1 MDGLDAV
8 VLARIQFAANMTFHI
23 LFPTISISLAWVLL
37 FFKLR
42 FVKTGQQH
50 WMDAYQFWVK
60 IFALTFALGV
70 VSGITMSFQFG
81 TNWPGF
87 METVGNVA
95 GPLLAYEVMTAFF
108 LEATMLGVMLFGRA
122 RVSERMHTIA
132 TLLVAG
138 GTTLSAFWILAL
150 NSWMHT
156 PAGFEMINGQA
167 HVTSWLEV
175 IFNPSFPYRF
185 THMMLASGLTVAFLV
200 AGISAYRW
208 LRQDRAADVIASLK
222 TGIYLAAFLIPLQ
235 IVAGDFHGLNTLE
248 HQPAKLAAMEG
259 IWETQKGVPAVLFA
273 LPDEKTRTNR
283 YEIAIPKLA
292 SLYLTHSLDGEVK
305 GLNEFEGRHPPVAP
319 VFWAFRIMVGMGL
332 LMLAV
337 SWSSVLQLAPWKKQ
351 APTLVAS
358 RTALPPEGALR
369 LRPGEAGSA
378 APTGMEGLASGRTLP
393 PARELKTWQARA
405 LVAMTF
411 AGWVA
416 LIAGWY
422 TTEIG
427 RQPWLVSGV
436 LTAADAASKVVA
448 PKIALTLFL
457 YLAMYA
463 ALIVAYVSVVFY
475 LARHRT
481 HADKP
486 FEAGMEDTLNPVNYP
501 DPRVTRQ
508 VKPAGASHA

>member
-1 MDGLDAV
+1 
-8 VLARIQFAANMTFHI
+8 
-23 LFPTISISLAWVLL
+23 
-37 FFKLR
+37 
-42 FVKTGQQH
+42 
-50 WMDAYQFWVK
+50 
-60 IFALTFALGV
+60 
-70 VSGITMSFQFG
+70 
-81 TNWPGF
+81 

-122 RVSERMHTIA
+122 RVSERTHTIA

-167 HVTSWLEV
+167 HVTSWFEV

-208 LRQDRAADVIASLK
+208 LRQDRTADVIASLK

-235 IVAGDFHGLNTLE
+235 IVAGDFHGLNTME

-292 SLYLTHSLDGEVK
+292 SLYLTHSLEGEVK
-305 GLNEFEGRHPPVAP
+305 GLNEFEGKHPPVAP

-358 RTALPPEGALR
+358 RTALPPDGALR
-369 LRPGEAGSA
+369 LRSGEAGST
-378 APTGMEGLASGRTLP
+378 APTGREGPASGPLLP

-457 YLAMYA
+457 YLALYA
-463 ALIVAYVSVVFY
+463 GLIVAYVSVVFY

-501 DPRVTRQ
+501 DPGAARK
-508 VKPAGASHA
+508 VKPAGVSHA

>member
-23 LFPTISISLAWVLL
+23 LFPTISISLGWVLL

-42 FVKTGQQH
+42 FVKTKAQH

-81 TNWPGF
+81 TNWPGY
-87 METVGNVA
+87 MEKVGNIA
-95 GPLLAYEVMTAFF
+95 GPLLAYEVLTAFF
-108 LEATMLGVMLFGRA
+108 LEATMLGVMLFGRE
-122 RVSERMHTIA
+122 RVSERMHTTA

-138 GTTLSAFWILAL
+138 GTSLSAFWILAL

-156 PAGFEMINGQA
+156 PAGFVMVNGQA
-167 HVTSWLEV
+167 HVTSWLQV

-200 AGISAYRW
+200 GGISAYRW
-208 LRQDRAADVIASLK
+208 LRGERSAEVMAGLK
-222 TGIYLAAFLIPLQ
+222 TGIYLAAILIPLQ
-235 IVAGDFHGLNTLE
+235 IVAGDFHGINTLE

-259 IWETQKGVPAVLFA
+259 IWKTEKGVPAVLFA
-273 LPDEKTRTNR
+273 WPDEQARANR
-283 YEIAIPKLA
+283 FEIAIPKLA
-292 SLYLTHSLDGEVK
+292 SLYLTHHLDGEVK
-305 GLNEFEGRHPPVAP
+305 GLNDFVGQHPPVAP

-337 SWSSVLQLAPWKKQ
+337 SWASAFQLAPWKK
-351 APTLVAS
+351 
-358 RTALPPEGALR
+358 GA
-369 LRPGEAGSA
+369 A
-378 APTGMEGLASGRTLP
+378 RTLTTWH
-393 PARELKTWQARA
+393 ARV
-405 LVAMTF
+405 LVLMTF

-422 TTEIG
+422 VTEVG
-427 RQPWLVSGV
+427 RQPWLVAGI
-436 LTAADAASKVVA
+436 LTTAEAASKVTA
-448 PKIALTLFL
+448 SRIALTLAL
-457 YLAMYA
+457 YLSLYA

-475 LARHRT
+475 LARHQS
-481 HADKP
+481 HANKP
-486 FEAGMEDTLNPVNYP
+486 FGNADSKLENQLNVLNYP
-501 DPRVTRQ
+501 E
-508 VKPAGASHA
+508 KEGAASV

>member
-1 MDGLDAV
+1 MDTLDPV

-122 RVSERMHTIA
+122 RVSERTHTIA

-167 HVTSWLEV
+167 HVTSWFEV

-208 LRQDRAADVIASLK
+208 LRQDRTADVIASLK

-235 IVAGDFHGLNTLE
+235 IVAGDFHGLNTME

-273 LPDEKTRTNR
+273 MPDEKTRTNR

-292 SLYLTHSLDGEVK
+292 SLYLTHSLEGEVK
-305 GLNEFEGRHPPVAP
+305 GLNEFEGKHPPVAP

-378 APTGMEGLASGRTLP
+378 APTGREGPASGPLLP

-457 YLAMYA
+457 YLALYA

-501 DPRVTRQ
+501 DPRATRKIQ
-508 VKPAGASHA
+508 PAGAAHA